1 LSGAA
6 ADPGPEGT
14 TAEVTAGGPAADAA
28 GTTALGARDQRAD
41 RMTLVVLALAAT
53 LACGGLA
60 AIAAGHGPTEATTN
74 APRPALTFDEPE
86 VVLPAPGEP
95 IVAPAGYAPQ
105 APPEDAR
112 VLRRSEPTHLL
123 ISRVGINTD
132 VMSLGLKPD
141 QTIEVPPDTADA
153 PAGWYR
159 NLATPGENGPAV
171 ILGHLDSPDDKGVFF
186 NLGAVREGD
195 TIVVSRRD
203 GSVATFTVDMVAE
216 FARGAFPT
224 AGVYGA
230 TDHPALR
237 LVTCGGKFSHTDG
250 YEDSVVVFASLT
262 GSSSYPQKPSYT
274 WWR

>member
-1 LSGAA
+1 MSGAGA
-6 ADPGPEGT
+6 EPGPEEGT
-14 TAEVTAGGPAADAA
+14 R
-28 GTTALGARDQRAD
+28 LQIRDQRTD
-41 RMTLVVLALAAT
+41 RVTLVVLALAAT

-60 AIAAGHGPTEATTN
+60 AIAAGHGPTEASSN
-74 APRPALTFDEPE
+74 APRPALTIDDAQ
-86 VVLPAPGEP
+86 VLPPDGGP
-95 IVAPAGYAPQ
+95 LVAPAAYAPE
-105 APPEDAR
+105 PPGEVP

-132 VMSLGLKPD
+132 VMDLGLNPD
-141 QTIEVPPDTADA
+141 GTVQVPPDTEDA

-203 GSVATFTVDMVAE
+203 GSTATFTVDMVAA
-216 FARGAFPT
+216 FSRGAFPT

-230 TDHPALR
+230 TAHPALR
-237 LVTCGGKFSHTDG
+237 LVTCGGKFSHTSG

-262 GSSSYPQKPSYT
+262 GSRSFAQKPSYT